1 MDLNVPVI
9 GILRGVEPGF
19 FGEIMEVSFE
29 AGLQAIEVT
38 MNTARAEQ
46 IVSRHRP
53 AVREGH
59 LLGMGTIRNLDEA
72 KRAVDAGAMFLVTP
86 NLDLTVVEYAR
97 SQGIPIIA
105 GAFTPTEVYRAWSG
119 GADMVK
125 VFPCGLL
132 GPGYIRE
139 LLGPFDEVPLVAVG
153 GVSLANLK
161 QFFEAGARAVGVST
175 SLFGREALQ
184 DRNPEKLKGN
194 VRDFVG
200 CCVHI
205 MEKL

>member
-1 MDLNVPVI
+1 MDLSVPVI

-194 VRDFVG
+194 VQDFVG
-200 CCVHI
+200 CCMHI